1 MLVPPAIIMS
11 HKIQL
16 QPTRKQEIYLSK
28 ACGIARFTWNWAL
41 AEWDTQYKVG
51 LKPSGMSLK
60 TELNALRADLLQSLD
75 LVTDKMEIPILSS

>member
-16 QPTRKQEIYLSK
+16 QPPIKQEIYFSK

-60 TELNALRADLLQSLD
+60 TKFNALKQEQFPWMYDVDMSKR
-75 LVTDKMEIPILSS
+75 I